1 MKFICL
7 CVILQ
12 VQEYRDAL
20 EGILIKGKDGLRL
33 VPELYSV
40 PPDKVHQ
47 RMTNQIRKQLK
58 QIPKDRCRTI

>member
-1 MKFICL
+1 M
-7 CVILQ
+7 LQ

-20 EGILIKGKDGLRL
+20 DAILIKGKDGLCL

-47 RMTNQIRKQLK
+47 WLTKHNARQK
-58 QIPKDRCRTI
+58 